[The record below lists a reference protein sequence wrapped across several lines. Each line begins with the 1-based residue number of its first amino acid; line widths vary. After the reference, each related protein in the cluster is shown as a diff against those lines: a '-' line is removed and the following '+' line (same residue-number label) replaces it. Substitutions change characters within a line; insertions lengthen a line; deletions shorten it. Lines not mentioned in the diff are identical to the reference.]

1 MKTFFINFII
11 LSVLAAVST
20 LLYLFSP
27 NENTEEENQVTKE
40 VEFIVKNAELLGS
53 SENGNFSYK
62 IFSKKA
68 KANDLNNQIFL
79 EQVKLTYTDEDVN
92 WIVTSDRGQIISDMN
107 ILSLSGNVLIRNNT
121 ENNNSKISTD
131 YLEINP
137 NTFTVATNR
146 KVIIE
151 INNNIIEAKGL
162 SAQLKDNKLKFS
174 SNINVNIQN

>member
-1 MKTFFINFII
+1 
-11 LSVLAAVST
+11 
-20 LLYLFSP
+20 
-27 NENTEEENQVTKE
+27 
-40 VEFIVKNAELLGS
+40 
-53 SENGNFSYK
+53 
-62 IFSKKA
+62 
-68 KANDLNNQIFL
+68 NDLNNQIFL
-79 EQVKLTYTDEDVN
+79 EQVKLTYTDVDVN
-92 WIVTSDRGQIISDMN
+92 WIITSDRGQIISDMN

-131 YLEINP
+131 YIEINP